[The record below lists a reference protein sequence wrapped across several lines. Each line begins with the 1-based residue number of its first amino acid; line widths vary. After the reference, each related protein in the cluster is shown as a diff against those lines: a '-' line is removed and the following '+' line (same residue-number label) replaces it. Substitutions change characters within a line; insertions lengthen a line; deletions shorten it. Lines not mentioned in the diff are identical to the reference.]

1 MKDPSRGAR
10 RIPLVVVL
18 TVALVATSGLFAS
31 SAQAVSFGGKF
42 KDEGAFA
49 LNQPWGVATDELGFV
64 YVVDSRNHRI
74 VKFDPNN
81 RDPVWATLG
90 GFGSGVGQLSYPE
103 GIAVSGDVV
112 YVADTSNH
120 RIQRFTSSGQP
131 LAPIDDEGE
140 FAFAYPSDVDFFNGH
155 LFVTEG
161 GANCRVQIIPIST
174 TGVRQ
179 TFGSCGAGNNQFASP
194 AGIEVTSDAI
204 YVADRIL
211 GVVKKFN
218 YLGQHVLTIGSKGT
232 GPGQFQNPDGL
243 EVTQTEAEGTTIWVV
258 DSGENSRLSKFT
270 GDGEFVTDVGGTGA
284 PFTFP
289 HGVALDPLATTLYVT
304 DTSGEDPAVVVLF
317 DSEPKVF
324 VAPEESLKRLVRTE
338 GLWYTMLYNQETK
351 TCMVL
356 AKSTVSVP
364 GHPEFK
370 VEEDFKVKDSG
381 DDFKVDVSSK
391 QAKWMKQAEEKNK
404 KVSIDVVVKGNCDEG
419 HKTTTRESYK
429 AS

>member
-10 RIPLVVVL
+10 RLPLVVVL
-18 TVALVATSGLFAS
+18 TVALAGVSALFAS
-31 SAQAVSFGGKF
+31 SSQAVSVAGKL
-42 KDEGAFA
+42 KDEGAFE
-49 LNQPWGVATDELGFV
+49 LNQPWGVATDELGNV
-64 YVVDSRNHRI
+64 YVVDSRNHRV
-74 VKFDPNN
+74 VKFNPTN
-81 RDPVWATLG
+81 REPIWATLG

-140 FAFAYPSDVDFFNGH
+140 FAFAYPSDVDFFNGT

-161 GANCRVQIIPIST
+161 GANCRVQIIPIGT

-179 TFGSCGAGNNQFASP
+179 TFGSCGAGDNQFASP
-194 AGIEVTSDAI
+194 AGIEVTNDAI
-204 YVADRIL
+204 YVADKIL

-218 YLGQHVLTIGSKGT
+218 HLGQHVLTIGSKGT
-232 GPGQFQNPDGL
+232 GPGQFQNPDGID
-243 EVTQTEAEGTTIWVV
+243 VTQTEAEGITIWVV
-258 DSGENSRLSKFT
+258 DSGENSRLSRFK
-270 GDGEFVTDVGGTGA
+270 GDGEFVTSVGGVGA

-289 HGVALDPLATTLYVT
+289 HGVAMDPLATTLYVT
-304 DTSGEDPAVVVLF
+304 DTSGEDPAVLVLL
-317 DSEPKVF
+317 DSQPKINVN
-324 VAPEESLKRLVRTE
+324 PDENLKRLGKTE
-338 GLWYTMLYNQETK
+338 GLWYGLFYNQVTK
-351 TCMVL
+351 SCEVL
-356 AKSTVSVP
+356 VKSTVSVP

-370 VEEDFKVKDSG
+370 VEDDFKIKGS
-381 DDFKVDVSSK
+381 DDVKVDVSSK